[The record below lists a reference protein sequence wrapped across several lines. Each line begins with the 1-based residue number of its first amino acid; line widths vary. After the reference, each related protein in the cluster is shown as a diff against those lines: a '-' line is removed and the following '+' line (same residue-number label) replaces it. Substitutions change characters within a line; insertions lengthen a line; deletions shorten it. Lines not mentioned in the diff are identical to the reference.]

1 MTGAVHWIRSELGP
15 VRAIRCWIHA
25 GERVTSADAPDP
37 TLVGSARVAEELRS
51 LDLKGV
57 YEEHFEYV
65 WRTLL
70 RLGMS
75 ESSVADGTQN
85 VFLIVRRR
93 LDSYDQERPL
103 RPWLFGIARNVA
115 REERRRN
122 VARRESP
129 EEERAEH
136 DPSIA
141 RLEAAQIVHRAL
153 KALGET
159 RREVFVLH
167 ALDDIPMKEV
177 AEVLGMPLNT
187 AYSHFR
193 RGRDEFRAAAEQLG
207 ALS

>member
-1 MTGAVHWIRSELGP
+1 MLVVAQALPHATRRSAEPSSTALG
-15 VRAIRCWIHA
+15 
-25 GERVTSADAPDP
+25 SSSDSLKS
-37 TLVGSARVAEELRS
+37 TLVGSSEVSQSS
-51 LDLKGV
+51 LNLKDV

-70 RLGMS
+70 RLGMP

-93 LDSYDQERPL
+93 LDSYDASRPL

-115 REERRRN
+115 REERRRS
-122 VARRESP
+122 VARHESP
-129 EEERAEH
+129 EEERAEP

-141 RLEAAQIVHRAL
+141 RMEAAQIVHRAL
-153 KALGET
+153 DTLGET

-193 RGRDEFRAAAEQLG
+193 RGREEFRAAAERLG
-207 ALS
+207 AFS

>member
-1 MTGAVHWIRSELGP
+1 MPKVLAASWFGAAWGGAESPSRAANAP
-15 VRAIRCWIHA
+15 V
-25 GERVTSADAPDP
+25 
-37 TLVGSARVAEELRS
+37 LLGSARVP
-51 LDLKGV
+51 LDLKDV

-75 ESSVADGTQN
+75 DSTVADGTQN
-85 VFLIVRRR
+85 VFLVVRRR
-93 LDSYDQERPL
+93 LDSYDAERPI

-115 REERRRN
+115 REERRRL
-122 VARRESP
+122 VSRRESP
-129 EEERAEH
+129 EEDQAKD

-153 KALGET
+153 EELGAA

-167 ALDDIPMKEV
+167 ALDEV
-177 AEVLGMPLNT
+177 AMKDVAEALDMPLNT

-193 RGRDEFRAAAEQLG
+193 RAREEFRAAAERLG

>member
-1 MTGAVHWIRSELGP
+1 MFHGSQSLPGVQKP
-15 VRAIRCWIHA
+15 
-25 GERVTSADAPDP
+25 RVEASAMLRTSGNPQDT
-37 TLVGSARVAEELRS
+37 TLISSAHVPEELRS
-51 LDLKGV
+51 LDLKYV
-57 YEEHFEYV
+57 YKEHFEYV

-70 RLGMS
+70 RLGVS

-93 LDSYDQERPL
+93 LDSYDASRPL
-103 RPWLFGIARNVA
+103 RPWLFGIARNIA
-115 REERRRN
+115 REERRR
-122 VARRESP
+122 VARQESP
-129 EEERAEH
+129 QEERAEH

-141 RLEAAQIVHRAL
+141 RMEAAQIVHRAL
-153 KALGET
+153 DTLGEI

-193 RGRDEFRAAAEQLG
+193 RGREEFRAAAERLG
-207 ALS
+207 AFS